1 MDNLKIDLGG
11 HNLLGDDLEFL
22 ELISQEPHKAIAQ
35 TLGIQLLILS
45 GVQVTFPFSTTISWT
60 AGWIYINGEVC
71 KVDSGS
77 AAYPANDTWIISQT
91 VNPAGTQTYQDLN
104 VVDTY
109 LHRRAIIQGNA
120 AGTNLFSNA
129 KYFRDYLLFEPPTIL
144 SALPYMQ
151 AGWSI
156 STPSLFMWR
165 TKFGQ
170 INFDGKV
177 NVGSYNSS
185 TTPVILVLPTT
196 PTTPI
201 SYRPGSIYTI
211 LAPAIIGS
219 ARTFVHLEIDGS
231 TGAVTPLGLTNGTN
245 VTIIFDGVV
254 WPTF

>member
-1 MDNLKIDLGG
+1 MDNFKIGLGG
-11 HNLLGDDLEFL
+11 HNLLGDDLEFI

-35 TLGIQLLILS
+35 TLGIPLLILS
-45 GVQVTFPFSTTISWT
+45 GVQVTIGATISWT

-71 KVDSGS
+71 KVDAGS
-77 AAYPANDTWIISQT
+77 AAYPANTTWVISQS
-91 VNPAGTQTYQDLN
+91 VDPAGTQTYQDLN

-109 LHRRAIIQGNA
+109 LLRRAVIQGNA
-120 AGTNLFSNA
+120 GGTNHHNNA
-129 KYFRDYLLFEPPTIL
+129 KYFRDYLLFDPPIII
-144 SALPYMQ
+144 SALPHMQ

-156 STPSLFMWR
+156 ITTDLYMWR

-185 TTPVILVLPTT
+185 TTPVVLILPTT
-196 PTTPI
+196 PTTAI
-201 SYRPGSIYTI
+201 NYRPAGTYTV
-211 LAPAIIGS
+211 LAPAIIGGV
-219 ARTFVHLEIDGS
+219 RTFVHLEINSS